1 MRLSDLLNDQTEV
14 KKEVLIGREID
25 VQEKK
30 ALLLGLR
37 EADEVED
44 GELMTVTRLLM
55 LHEDYMADYDD
66 WDEEEEWEEEEEET
80 NRQVLIESMETDGDI
95 SVTDIEAFHINGTR
109 YGTDEINVS
118 YLEEQPYEE
127 IMLIKHFAEKGCV
140 PQEWMDKDVDML
152 ALAAYDVDPAMFAV
166 SWDADILG
174 ISAEMAEPIEEVLVG
189 KVLQCSCGHYDM
201 PKTFT
206 IKGKNGEDIVVRI
219 HGMYLH
225 NIWTDVSCLDMDFS
239 ELEEYC
245 DRDERLLVVEYST
258 DENLQLEFYTKDYLD
273 APADVD
279 EPSGGIGLLADG
291 GHDLCVVDVVPAD
304 FEDEVEIELLSY
316 TI

>member
-95 SVTDIEAFHINGTR
+95 SVTDIEAFYINGTR
-109 YGTDEINVS
+109 YGTD
-118 YLEEQPYEE
+118 
-127 IMLIKHFAEKGCV
+127 
-140 PQEWMDKDVDML
+140 
-152 ALAAYDVDPAMFAV
+152 
-166 SWDADILG
+166 
-174 ISAEMAEPIEEVLVG
+174 
-189 KVLQCSCGHYDM
+189 
-201 PKTFT
+201 
-206 IKGKNGEDIVVRI
+206 
-219 HGMYLH
+219 
-225 NIWTDVSCLDMDFS
+225 
-239 ELEEYC
+239 
-245 DRDERLLVVEYST
+245 
-258 DENLQLEFYTKDYLD
+258 
-273 APADVD
+273 
-279 EPSGGIGLLADG
+279 
-291 GHDLCVVDVVPAD
+291 
-304 FEDEVEIELLSY
+304 
-316 TI
+316 